1 MCSMVSCIG
10 LLLVNSWVM
19 KKLSH
24 IAAAVALLFAAAFS
38 AKADDMEGLELKSL
52 WKQYESYTKE
62 DKPKKAAEVLTQIK
76 KKAREDHLAYDFYK
90 AGQDYINVRRSI
102 NWKESQG
109 LYDDFA
115 KEVEAFGDPTVTYA
129 WMRNY
134 GGKSSDERFEF
145 VKKNASKLEK
155 VRNVGFYSTLCWY
168 MGGDLKTFVPNDYEY
183 ALWDL
188 FINRSYD
195 PKAPEKDAVYS
206 ELISYLDG
214 KYPGAPYLEYLVAT
228 RLGDEKKAAMEAL
241 SEKYEG
247 KAVRFYP
254 RADLLMMRF
263 GELHKDNK
271 GTSEDFKA
279 LRKDCA
285 AYEKERKALAGT
297 EAVIAR
303 SCTLIEHMIKTLD
316 SKGISVSVRRDSAVV
331 GFRNLDKAVLTLSEY
346 NGGKKGKVINT
357 WNLANK
363 ASSFYVIDKEKIA
376 LPSLDDGEYLLKVSS
391 GKETSE
397 TIYEQ
402 FNLSIATTTDAD
414 GIKVYVADY
423 LTGKPVKKATLRLLS
438 SDVLK
443 AEETVVIDGF
453 TLLPEKIRTALNA
466 LDKRKYCTLEAF
478 VNEGGK
484 ILRSRDITVSRPWV
498 SRSSEDRIDGT
509 FCNIY
514 KDRGAYNPG
523 DTVKFKAVL
532 FKGNLR
538 EALKVLPGVEVDV
551 ILNDTDLKEIARK
564 KLTTN
569 EFGSVAGEFAL
580 PKGEKNGY
588 YNITV
593 SLGKDNLAYDTFRV
607 DEFELPSFVLDFDK
621 NEVLYMPGDTV
632 SVSGKVK
639 AYSGHNLKG
648 ATISAKVTR
657 YGTVIG
663 EYTFAPSDDG
673 SFSFSFPADEGGR
686 YDAEVKVTD
695 GTGETLEFNTGRY
708 VLSDINLNLE
718 PQNASDA
725 QFVTTDEK
733 ANIYRWGKRY
743 NRTPDKCVFIGNEA
757 RIRMTVTSVDGDKVP
772 LGIQYKVL
780 DEKEKVVL
788 EGKASSGDE
797 VLLDISKILSGL
809 YTLKAISM
817 TTDRKGKEVKEESS
831 MKFMKLLEGET
842 ALDAPLRRIFISAPS
857 EVAPG
862 DKIRLTMGSAD
873 GPVWAIATLFG
884 KDLKVLE
891 TRKVFLPGKR
901 GEKGSLDSLEFDYKD
916 SYPDAVCLRV
926 FYFKN
931 GDSVTYTHDYFRK
944 RTTLDLPLSF
954 SSFTDSAYPSTK
966 YRITLESAKGV
977 EALAAVYDKSID
989 AISTNY
995 WPTVSLS
1002 SFSVSAASVA
1012 TSNGRVSG
1020 EDPYGD
1026 EAEEESFDG
1035 EVMIRGYG
1043 SPIRAKGALG
1053 GVLMS
1058 RSAATVNMAVMDDAV
1073 EVESAADE
1081 AIPFQLV
1088 EEKPMFGDAGDVTV
1102 RSKFEAALTFQPF
1115 LRSDKNGKISFEFE
1129 TSDKLSTYYVS
1140 VFAHDKDMRNA
1151 LQRREM
1157 VVSVPVK
1164 VAALEPRFL
1173 YEGDV
1178 CDLGITVS
1186 STSDKKVSGKLY
1198 LYTYPGED
1206 YENLAP
1212 VSVQM
1217 LPVTVEPGGTSSGRF
1232 FVRTKE
1238 VGVAAGGENEAGE
1251 RTIGVKAVFA
1261 GDHFSDALF
1270 VKIPLKKDA
1279 QTLVEAHSAVLRGSS
1294 EASDREALIS
1304 SLKERFVNVPASEAS
1319 LSEISIIDMV
1329 KEAIPSKVEPSG
1341 KDVLSLSEA
1350 YYVRLLAGKLLGEDG
1365 SDEDLLERIMA
1376 CRNSDGGFGWFEGMS
1391 SSQIITAVLL
1401 ERFSKLRDRG
1411 FSVPDLTSSVKF
1423 LDSRRFETAL
1433 PLWCGW
1439 ISDEQ
1444 YMFIRSKYASVPFD
1458 VKVTKDNSKRISEF
1472 KKEAKDYLVP
1482 SKSDGRGLN
1491 GRILSKARRI
1501 MTLQNLSASSEG
1513 KALAKAWGLSFM
1525 TGSRLKN
1532 SLKADL
1538 ESLYEYAVEHPDGG
1552 WYYPNAVMPWRGL
1565 LESEAYAHSTLCDLL
1580 SHTDRSDIA
1589 DGIRLW
1595 LMLQKETQK
1604 WDEDPAFVDALTSI
1618 LDGSEDVLA
1627 TKVLILKA
1635 EYTKP
1640 FESIVAA
1647 GNGFTIERKFFREV
1661 TVEEKYNDK
1670 TEDKNRNVT
1679 ELQEIK
1685 PGEQLHV
1692 GDKILMKYCI
1702 WNQENRSFVRLTAPR
1717 EASLRPVDQ
1726 LSGHYGWRFNP
1737 LRISRF
1743 YTLSPQGYRNVKAEK
1758 TEYYF
1763 DSYPEEKTEITEE
1776 FFVTEAG
1783 TFKAPVVSIE
1793 SLYAPHYRA
1802 NDGFKAVLDV
1812 AP

>member
-1 MCSMVSCIG
+1 
-10 LLLVNSWVM
+10 M

-24 IAAAVALLFAAAFS
+24 ILAAVALLFATAFS

-52 WKQYESYTKE
+52 WKQYESFTKE
-62 DKPKKAAEVLTQIK
+62 DKPQKAAEVLTKIK
-76 KKAREDHLAYDFYK
+76 KKAREDRLAYDFYR
-90 AGQDYINVRRSI
+90 AGQEYINVRRSI
-102 NWKESQG
+102 NWKERQG

-115 KEVEAFGDPTVTYA
+115 KEVEALADPTVSYE
-129 WMRNY
+129 WMKSY

-145 VKKNASKLEK
+145 VKKNASKLKK
-155 VRNVGFYSTLCWY
+155 VRNAGFYSSIWY
-168 MGGDLKTFVPNDYEY
+168 MGGVLKNFITNDYEY
-183 ALWDL
+183 TLWDL
-188 FINRSYD
+188 FSNRSYD
-195 PKAPEKDAVYS
+195 PKAPEKDVVYS
-206 ELISYLDG
+206 ELVNYLDG
-214 KYPGAPYLEYLVAT
+214 NYPGAPYLEYLIAS
-228 RLGDEKKAAMEAL
+228 RLGDEKKAALESLA
-241 SEKYEG
+241 EKYKG
-247 KAVRFYP
+247 KAVSFYP
-254 RADLLMMRF
+254 RADLLQMRF
-263 GELHKDNK
+263 TELGKDNK
-271 GTSEDFKA
+271 GTSDDYKA

-285 AYEKERKALAGT
+285 AFEKERKALSGT
-297 EAVIAR
+297 EAEIAK
-303 SCTLIEHMIKTLD
+303 SCDKIENLIKTLD
-316 SKGISVSVRRDSAVV
+316 SKGISVSVLRDSAVV
-331 GFRNLDKAVLTLSEY
+331 GFQNLSKAVLTLNEY
-346 NGGKKGKVINT
+346 NGGKKGKAIKT
-357 WNLANK
+357 WNIDNHTG
-363 ASSFYVIDKEKIA
+363 SFYVRDKEKVA

-391 GKETSE
+391 GKNTSE
-397 TIYEQ
+397 TLYQ
-402 FNLSIATTTDAD
+402 QYNLSIATTTDAD
-414 GIKVYVADY
+414 GIKVYVANY
-423 LTGKPVKKATLRLLS
+423 ITGKPVKKATLRLLS
-438 SDVLK
+438 GDILK
-443 AEETVVIDGF
+443 AEETVEIDGF
-453 TLLPEKIRTALNA
+453 TLLPDKIKSALNS
-466 LDKRKYCTLEAF
+466 LEKRKYCTLEATLK
-478 VNEGGK
+478 EGGK
-484 ILRSRDITVSRPWV
+484 TLKSRDIGVSKPW
-498 SRSSEDRIDGT
+498 STSYSEDRVIGT
-509 FCNIY
+509 FCNLY

-523 DTVKFKAVL
+523 DTVKFKAVV
-532 FKGNLR
+532 FKGD
-538 EALKVLPGVEVDV
+538 LKESVRVLPFVEVDV
-551 ILNDTDLKEIARK
+551 VLNDTDLKEIARK
-564 KLTTN
+564 KLKTN
-569 EFGSVAGEFAL
+569 EFGSIAGEFAL

-607 DEFELPSFVLDFDK
+607 DEFELPSFMLDFDE
-621 NEVLYMPGDTV
+621 NNVLYMPGDTV
-632 SVSGKVK
+632 SISGKVK

-648 ATISAKVTR
+648 ATIAAKVTR
-657 YGTVIG
+657 YGTVVG
-663 EYTFAPSDDG
+663 EYTLSPADDG
-673 SFSFSFPADEGGR
+673 SFSFSFLAEEGGR
-686 YDAEVKVTD
+686 YEAEVKVTD
-695 GTGETLEFNTGRY
+695 ATGETLEFETGRY
-708 VLSDINLNLE
+708 VLSDINVNLQ
-718 PQNASDA
+718 PQNAADA
-725 QFVTTDEK
+725 QFVTMDEK
-733 ANIYRWGKRY
+733 AHVYRWGRRY
-743 NRTPDKCVFIGNEA
+743 NPTPDKCVFLEDEA
-757 RIRMTVTSVDGDKVP
+757 KVKMKVTSADGDTVP
-772 LGIQYKVL
+772 LGIEYKVL
-780 DEKEKVVL
+780 DEKEKVVF
-788 EGKASSGDE
+788 EGKASSGDD
-797 VLLDISKILSGL
+797 VILDLSKIPSGL
-809 YTLKAISM
+809 YTLKALAKTIN
-817 TTDRKGKEVKEESS
+817 RKGEEVKDETS
-831 MKFMKLLEGET
+831 MKFMRLRKDET
-842 ALDAPLRRIFISAPS
+842 SLDAPLRRIFISGPS
-857 EVAPG
+857 EVVSG
-862 DKIRLTMGSAD
+862 GKIRLCMGSAD

-891 TRKVFLPGKR
+891 SRKIVLSGARGK
-901 GEKGSLDSLEFDYKD
+901 KGSLENLEFDYKD
-916 SYPDAVCLRV
+916 SYPDAVCLRI

-931 GDSVTYTHDYFRK
+931 GDSVTYTHDYFRERK
-944 RTTLDLPLSF
+944 NLSLPLSF
-954 SSFTDSAYPSTK
+954 SSFTDSALPSTK
-966 YRITLESAKGV
+966 YKITLDSEKGV

-1002 SFSVSAASVA
+1002 SFSVRAASVA
-1012 TSNGRVSG
+1012 TSNGQVSG
-1020 EDPYGD
+1020 QDPYG
-1026 EAEEESFDG
+1026 EIITEESLDDG
-1035 EVMIRGYG
+1035 VMIRGYG
-1043 SPIRAKGALG
+1043 SVAKEKGALG

-1058 RSAATVNMAVMDDAV
+1058 RSAATVNMAVMEDSM
-1073 EVESAADE
+1073 EAAEAEE

-1102 RSKFEAALTFQPF
+1102 RSKFENALTFQPF

-1151 LQRREM
+1151 LERREM

-1173 YEGDV
+1173 YEGDI

-1186 STSDKKVSGKLY
+1186 STSDKPVSGKLY
-1198 LYTYPGED
+1198 LYTYPGVD
-1206 YENLAP
+1206 YENLEP

-1238 VGVAAGGENEAGE
+1238 IGSAAGIFNEAGE

-1261 GDHFSDALF
+1261 GDHFSDAMF

-1279 QTLVEAHSAVLRGSS
+1279 QTLVEAHSAVLLGST
-1294 EASDREALIS
+1294 EAADREALIS
-1304 SLKERFVNVPASEAS
+1304 ALKERFVNVPASEAE

-1329 KEAIPSKVEPSG
+1329 KEAIPSKVEPEG

-1350 YYVRLLAGKLLGEDG
+1350 YYVRLLAGRLLGEDG
-1365 SDEDLLERIMA
+1365 SDADLLERIMA

-1391 SSQIITAVLL
+1391 SSQIITAVML
-1401 ERFSKLRDRG
+1401 ERFAKLRNRG
-1411 FSVPDLTSSVKF
+1411 FSVPDMTSSVKF
-1423 LDSRRFETAL
+1423 LDSKRFETEL
-1433 PLWCGW
+1433 PIWCGW
-1439 ISDEQ
+1439 ISEEQ
-1444 YMFIRSKYASVPFD
+1444 YMFIRSQYASVPFE
-1458 VKVTKDNSKRISEF
+1458 VKVTKDNSKRISDF

-1513 KALAKAWGLSFM
+1513 KALAKNWGISIM
-1525 TGSRLKN
+1525 TGSRLKK

-1538 ESLYEYAVEHPDGG
+1538 ESIYEYAVKHPDGG

-1580 SHTDRSDIA
+1580 SGTERSDIA

-1640 FESIVAA
+1640 FESIVSS

-1661 TVEEKYNDK
+1661 TVEEKYNNK

-1692 GDKILMKYCI
+1692 GDKILAKYQI

-1743 YTLSPQGYRNVKAEK
+1743 YSLSPQGYRNVKAEM

-1763 DSYPEEKTEITEE
+1763 DTYPEEKTEITEE

-1793 SLYAPHYRA
+1793 SFYAPHYRA